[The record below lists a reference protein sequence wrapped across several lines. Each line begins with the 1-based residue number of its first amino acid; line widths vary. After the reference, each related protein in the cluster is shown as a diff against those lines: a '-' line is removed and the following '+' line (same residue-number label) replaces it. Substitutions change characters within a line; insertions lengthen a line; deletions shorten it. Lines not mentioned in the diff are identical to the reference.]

1 MLLALVKDV
10 ASFELS
16 LFLFDA
22 ADDDDDDDDEELRFL
37 VAAAPPVFRCVLSTG
52 LMRIIS
58 SISDTNEC
66 AIANASTRPIDVLFV
81 CN

>member
-1 MLLALVKDV
+1 MLLALFKDV
-10 ASFELS
+10 ASLELS

-22 ADDDDDDDDEELRFL
+22 ADADAADDEELLFL

>member
-22 ADDDDDDDDEELRFL
+22 ADDDDDEELLFL

>member
-22 ADDDDDDDDEELRFL
+22 ADDDDDDDEELLFL

>member
-1 MLLALVKDV
+1 MLLALFKDV
-10 ASFELS
+10 ASLELS

-22 ADDDDDDDDEELRFL
+22 ADADADDEELLFL